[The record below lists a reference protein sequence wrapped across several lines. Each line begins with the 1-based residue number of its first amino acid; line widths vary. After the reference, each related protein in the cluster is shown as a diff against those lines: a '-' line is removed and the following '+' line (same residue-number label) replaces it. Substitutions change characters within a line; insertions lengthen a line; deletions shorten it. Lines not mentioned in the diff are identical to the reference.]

1 MRKPNLLKG
10 FVKLQMVD
18 SILNVLRRQI
28 IRSRP
33 VGVVQ
38 CASLDEGVSKIKKK
52 RGDFFLNQKSKLGK
66 RLEKKNTEKLSLI
79 I

>member
-10 FVKLQMVD
+10 SEKLQMVD
-18 SILNVLRRQI
+18 SILNGLRRQI

-38 CASLDEGVSKIKKK
+38 CASLDEGGFKNEKNEEIFLIKKA
-52 RGDFFLNQKSKLGK
+52 NW
-66 RLEKKNTEKLSLI
+66 KKT
-79 I
+79 

>member
-18 SILNVLRRQI
+18 SILNGLRRQI

-38 CASLDEGVSKIKKK
+38 CASLDEGGFKNKKNEEI
-52 RGDFFLNQKSKLGK
+52 FFKSKKANWEKDLRK
-66 RLEKKNTEKLSLI
+66 RTRKNDR
-79 I
+79 